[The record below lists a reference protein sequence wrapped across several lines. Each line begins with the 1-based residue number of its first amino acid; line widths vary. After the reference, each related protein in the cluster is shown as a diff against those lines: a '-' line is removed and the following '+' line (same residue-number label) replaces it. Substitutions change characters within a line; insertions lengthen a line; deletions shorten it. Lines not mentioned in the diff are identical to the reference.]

1 MNSSVKQAHIQQ
13 AQAVCRKYCGQVRRS
28 LFCPAALREPIL
40 SQLEEAVLFYL
51 EEHPQA
57 GMDELCAHFGAAVC
71 LQASGDD
78 VDQGGF
84 TRTVGSEKA
93 IKARAEGEV
102 HPGQGLFSGSGAA
115 KSAAPDQI
123 AFFQI
128 FHRKEKGGVRL
139 LRHGWF
145 TSKMELTGVVE
156 TKYKYY
162 SISSNLIFT
171 FHRYSLIICSRR
183 NHHSKEISFP
193 VSKSFQ

>member
-1 MNSSVKQAHIQQ
+1 MNSSVEQAGTRR
-13 AQAVCRKYCGQVRRS
+13 AQALCRRYCGRVRRS

-84 TRTVGSEKA
+84 ARPVGAKKA
-93 IKARAEGEV
+93 IKARAEGEA

-115 KSAAPDQI
+115 KTTAP
-123 AFFQI
+123 
-128 FHRKEKGGVRL
+128 
-139 LRHGWF
+139 
-145 TSKMELTGVVE
+145 
-156 TKYKYY
+156 
-162 SISSNLIFT
+162 N
-171 FHRYSLIICSRR
+171 
-183 NHHSKEISFP
+183 
-193 VSKSFQ
+193 